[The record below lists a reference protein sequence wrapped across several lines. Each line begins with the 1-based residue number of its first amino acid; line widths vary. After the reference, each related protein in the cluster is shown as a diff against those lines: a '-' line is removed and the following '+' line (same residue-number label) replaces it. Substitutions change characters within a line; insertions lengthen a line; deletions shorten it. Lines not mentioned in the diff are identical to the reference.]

1 MESIWRNGWACAWT
15 RRVAIST
22 LLRAATS
29 SRTVAALLCAAVVLI
44 GTACSRPFSSSGSN
58 SGSQAVTCSDV
69 AASVIQR
76 ERVGD
81 TAGAINSEIQW
92 LSDNCSEEYDI
103 AIDYISNAGLAKGQF
118 GAESCDFLLS
128 RNIHPESVRL
138 LQVDGLCTGSGS
150 TVDAPSSSQ
159 WPNGGLSWDQAVNY
173 VGTSQRICGPLMSMR
188 ISDDD
193 VFLNI
198 GRDYPD
204 SQRFVVVVWDIGGVK
219 AESPGVTICASGT
232 VTFYNGVA
240 QIELR
245 DLGPIEI
252 WD

>member
-1 MESIWRNGWACAWT
+1 MSK
-15 RRVAIST
+15 
-22 LLRAATS
+22 LLRGGTTS
-29 SRTVAALLCAAVVLI
+29 RAIVAGLLCAAVVL
-44 GTACSRPFSSSGSN
+44 TATGCSRPASSSGSNN

-81 TAGAINSEIQW
+81 TSGAINSEIQY
-92 LSDNCSEEYDI
+92 LSDNCSEQYDI
-103 AIDYISNAGLAKGQF
+103 AIGYISNAGLAKGQF
-118 GAESCDFLLS
+118 GPESCDFLLS

-138 LQVDGLCTGSGS
+138 LRADGLCTGSGL
-150 TVDAPSSSQ
+150 TTDTPSSSQ
-159 WPNGGLSWDQAVNY
+159 WPNGGLSWNEAVNY
-173 VGTSQRICGPLMSMR
+173 VGTTQRVCGPLMSMR
-188 ISDDD
+188 TSADD

-204 SQRFVVVVWDIGGVK
+204 SQRFVVVVWDIGGVR

-232 VTFYNGVA
+232 ITSYNGLA

>member
-1 MESIWRNGWACAWT
+1 MSN
-15 RRVAIST
+15 
-22 LLRAATS
+22 LLRGVPS
-29 SRTVAALLCAAVVLI
+29 SRAIAASLLCAAVILSVT
-44 GTACSRPFSSSGSN
+44 GCSRPTSSSNS
-58 SGSQAVTCSDV
+58 SGSQAVSCIDV

-92 LSDNCSEEYDI
+92 LSDNCDEEYDI
-103 AIDYISNAGLAKGQF
+103 VIGYISTAGLAKGQF
-118 GAESCDFLLS
+118 GPVTCDFLLS

-138 LQVDGLCTGSGS
+138 LRADGHCTGSGS
-150 TVDAPSSSQ
+150 EAPSTDASAQSQ
-159 WPNGGLSWDQAVNY
+159 WPNGGLAWDQAVNY
-173 VGTSQRICGPLMSMR
+173 VGTTQRVCGPLMSMR
-188 ISDDD
+188 TSADD

-204 SQRFVVVVWDIGGVK
+204 SQRFVVVVWDIGGVRS
-219 AESPGVTICASGT
+219 ESPGVTICASGT
-232 VTFYNGVA
+232 ITSYNGIA

>member
-1 MESIWRNGWACAWT
+1 
-15 RRVAIST
+15 
-22 LLRAATS
+22 
-29 SRTVAALLCAAVVLI
+29 
-44 GTACSRPFSSSGSN
+44 
-58 SGSQAVTCSDV
+58 V

-92 LSDNCSEEYDI
+92 LSDNCDEEYDI
-103 AIDYISNAGLAKGQF
+103 VIGYISTAGLAKGQF
-118 GAESCDFLLS
+118 GPVTCDFLLS

-138 LQVDGLCTGSGS
+138 LRADGHCTGSGS
-150 TVDAPSSSQ
+150 EAPSTDASAQSQ
-159 WPNGGLSWDQAVNY
+159 WPNGGLAWDQAVNY
-173 VGTSQRICGPLMSMR
+173 VGTTQRVCGPLMSMR
-188 ISDDD
+188 TSADD

-204 SQRFVVVVWDIGGVK
+204 SQRFVVVVWDIGGVRS
-219 AESPGVTICASGT
+219 ESPGVTICASGT
-232 VTFYNGVA
+232 ITSYNGIA